1 MSVNDELIHSENH
14 GSRFAGKI
22 PVRNLWFLMLYASDL
37 FREQNRRKVAIEEVP
52 DEIPDL
58 VAEILCRRV
67 EDRLLRTLNRDYQLK
82 HEILSRVR
90 GRINQFETLR
100 KRLLDRARISC
111 SYQNLTVDT
120 VRNRYVKAALE
131 KVRPLLTSDD
141 LQQRCRRLALQ
152 LRQLGVGEF
161 ELSEARGAIPSFG
174 YLDRLDRQMVEAARL
189 VFEMSFPTEDVGTR
203 YLSEPDRQITW
214 LRKLFEKGVGGFY
227 KTVLQ
232 VNDWKVTT
240 GEKLEWAIDDHSSK
254 IAVECFPSMYTDIIL
269 ESLKRPHRIVIDT
282 KFNSLFATGRY
293 REKSFRSGYVYQI
306 YAYLRSQEGQGKAST
321 NTATG
326 ILLHPSVDCNF
337 DEFVAI
343 QKHKIRFVTVD
354 LAASTLEIRS
364 RLLNIITSE
373 T

>member
-131 KVRPLLTSDD
+131 K
-141 LQQRCRRLALQ
+141 
-152 LRQLGVGEF
+152 
-161 ELSEARGAIPSFG
+161 
-174 YLDRLDRQMVEAARL
+174 
-189 VFEMSFPTEDVGTR
+189 
-203 YLSEPDRQITW
+203 
-214 LRKLFEKGVGGFY
+214 
-227 KTVLQ
+227 
-232 VNDWKVTT
+232 
-240 GEKLEWAIDDHSSK
+240 
-254 IAVECFPSMYTDIIL
+254 
-269 ESLKRPHRIVIDT
+269 
-282 KFNSLFATGRY
+282 
-293 REKSFRSGYVYQI
+293 
-306 YAYLRSQEGQGKAST
+306 
-321 NTATG
+321 
-326 ILLHPSVDCNF
+326 
-337 DEFVAI
+337 
-343 QKHKIRFVTVD
+343 
-354 LAASTLEIRS
+354 
-364 RLLNIITSE
+364 
-373 T
+373 